1 MRQFRNSFTK
11 ALLFCVFIACAVWG
25 CGEDPSGPNSDDPA
39 VPDSLLPPVV
49 FTNCL
54 ADTVLHPDAELT
66 LRWTSK
72 RVVPPDSVAIDVEE
86 NRSLYWRRIATL
98 PFSAG
103 QITVPADS
111 MRSYLLR
118 FRIREAVDRSA
129 WRSHTGEVLRGDTT
143 NPASSGFT
151 LISPAHDDT
160 LVWPAAELRWLPSR
174 EIIVGNRD
182 VEIQHQLAGEVQWS
196 PSRFVRAAEGN
207 YPMWTNL
214 PEKKGGRWH
223 TRMRVRGETEWS
235 TRVDVVV
242 ADLRFV
248 DPASEGSEGTVFHS
262 GAMTSLRIHEGIF
275 MTVGTELTLS
285 GSTDGGATWMP
296 FPDPERVVTE
306 GGYIWYDQKAPFPL
320 TGTDRGV
327 LRLDI
332 RRGSSHFTVLSPT
345 YRVEDNSSEMWTVPV
360 GRTLRY
366 QAVWSRWERYV
377 GTKGTTDTLEVTVLS
392 SHIDQQTGQRLYPL
406 SIRNVTT
413 GETTESMLREEL
425 FGMHRLT
432 GWILDRKYA
441 ESPILAY
448 THWDQGLSS
457 IHTVNNYNENE
468 WLLKAEATMEAQH
481 GLRHVYIEAFWL
493 RHYKEFFEWT
503 LLD

>member
-1 MRQFRNSFTK
+1 MK
-11 ALLFCVFIACAVWG
+11 ALLLCVFIACAVWG

-39 VPDSLLPPVV
+39 VPDSLLPPVE

-66 LRWTSK
+66 LRWTSQ
-72 RVVPPDSVAIDVEE
+72 RVVPPDSVVINIEE
-86 NRSLYWRRIATL
+86 GRSLHWRRIATL

-103 QITVPADS
+103 QITIPVDS
-111 MRSYLLR
+111 MRSALLR
-118 FRIREAVDRSA
+118 FRIREAEDRA
-129 WRSHTGEVLRGDTT
+129 TWRSHTGEVLRSDTT
-143 NPASSGFT
+143 ATYASGFA

-160 LVWPAAELRWLPSR
+160 LVWQSAELRWLTSR
-174 EIIVGNRD
+174 EVIVGNRD
-182 VEIQHQLAGEVQWS
+182 VEIQHQFAGEVDWS
-196 PSRFVRAAEGN
+196 PSRFVPAVEGR
-207 YPMWTNL
+207 YRMWGKL

-235 TRVDVVV
+235 TRVDVVI

-275 MTVGTELTLS
+275 MQVETELTLS

-296 FPDPERVVTE
+296 LPNPERDVTK
-306 GGYIWYDQKAPFPL
+306 GGIWYDQKAPFPL

-345 YRVEDNSSEMWTVPV
+345 YRVEDNSSEMWSVPV

-377 GTKGTTDTLEVTVLS
+377 GTESSTDTLEVTVLS
-392 SHIDQQTGQRLYPL
+392 SSIDSQTGQRLYPL

-413 GETTESMLREEL
+413 GETTESMLREEQ

-432 GWILDRKYA
+432 GWILDKRYA
-441 ESPILAY
+441 DSPILAY
-448 THWDQGLSS
+448 THWDAGLSS
-457 IHTVNNYNENE
+457 ITTVNNYNEDP
-468 WLLKAEATMEAQH
+468 WRLRAEATMEEGH
-481 GLRHVYIEAFWL
+481 GLRRVYIESFYPL
-493 RHYKEFFEWT
+493 NYKEFFELT

>member
-1 MRQFRNSFTK
+1 MK
-11 ALLFCVFIACAVWG
+11 ALLFCVFIACVVSG
-25 CGEDPSGPNSDDPA
+25 CGEDPSGPNANDPA

-54 ADTVLHPDAELT
+54 ADTVLHPDADLT
-66 LRWTSK
+66 LRWTSQ

-86 NRSLYWRRIATL
+86 SRSLYWRRIATL

-111 MRSYLLR
+111 MRSSLLR
-118 FRIREAVDRSA
+118 FRIRENDNRAA
-129 WRSHTGEVLRGDTT
+129 WRSHTGEVLRSDTT
-143 NPASSGFT
+143 ATYASGFA

-160 LVWPAAELRWLPSR
+160 LIWQTAELRWRSSR
-174 EIIVGNRD
+174 EIIVANRD
-182 VEIQHQLAGEVQWS
+182 VEIQHQLAGEVNWS
-196 PSRFVRAAEGN
+196 PSRFVPAVEGR
-207 YPMWTNL
+207 YPMWDNL
-214 PEKKGGRWH
+214 PEKIGGRWH
-223 TRMRVRGETEWS
+223 TRMRMRGETEWS
-235 TRVDVVV
+235 TRVDVVI

-262 GAMTSLRIHEGIF
+262 GALTSFRIHEGIF
-275 MTVGTELTLS
+275 MQVETELTLS

-296 FPDPERVVTE
+296 LPDPERDVTE

-345 YRVEDNSSEMWTVPV
+345 YRVEDNSSEMWSVPV

-366 QAVWSRWERYV
+366 QAVWSKWERYV
-377 GTKGTTDTLEVTVLS
+377 GTELTTDTLEVTVLS
-392 SHIDQQTGQRLYPL
+392 SHVDPQTGQRLYPL
-406 SIRNVTT
+406 SIHNITT

-432 GWILDRKYA
+432 GWILDERFA
-441 ESPILAY
+441 DSPILAY
-448 THWDQGLSS
+448 TRWDAGLSS
-457 IHTVNNYNENE
+457 ISTVNNYNWNQ
-468 WLLKAEATMEAQH
+468 WLLRAEATMEAQH

-493 RHYKEFFEWT
+493 RNINEFFEWT